1 MPDPGPPAP
10 SGTPEPETLVPNPPP
25 PGTPEAQALFA
36 GPPTPGTREPQA
48 PFPGPPNR
56 EGSPAGEGA
65 APAVHSPGDATES
78 TAAGHP
84 AESTAAGHPAESTA
98 AGHPAEGA
106 ATTRPAGGAP
116 TARPADGA
124 TAMAVAAP
132 VERLEGRLGQLRRDR
147 RGALVAYG
155 VAGYP
160 DLDGSLAAFRAMAE
174 AGADV
179 LEVGPPYS
187 DPLIDGPVIQ
197 RAVTGA
203 LEAGTRMDDV
213 LGLVNELTASVD
225 APVVLLVYYNLVA
238 HRGPRRFAAELAAAG
253 ACGAVVPDL
262 PPEEAQ
268 EWLEAAAAAGIAPV
282 FLAAPTSSD
291 ARLAAVARAGRGF
304 VYAQASLGVTG
315 LRASLAA
322 GIEELVGRVRAHTD
336 LPVCAGV
343 GVSNADQAAT
353 VVRFADGAIVG
364 TALVR
369 RLADDGLDGLRA
381 LTTELATAVHTARS

>member
-1 MPDPGPPAP
+1 MRA
-10 SGTPEPETLVPNPPP
+10 
-25 PGTPEAQALFA
+25 
-36 GPPTPGTREPQA
+36 
-48 PFPGPPNR
+48 
-56 EGSPAGEGA
+56 
-65 APAVHSPGDATES
+65 AVHHPGGRSGDPATL
-78 TAAGHP
+78 T
-84 AESTAAGHPAESTA
+84 
-98 AGHPAEGA
+98 
-106 ATTRPAGGAP
+106 
-116 TARPADGA
+116 
-124 TAMAVAAP
+124 VAP
-132 VERLEGRLGQLRRDR
+132 VERLEGRLEALRREGR
-147 RGALVAYG
+147 AALVAYG

-197 RAVTGA
+197 RAVTAA
-203 LEAGTRMDDV
+203 LDAGTRLDDV
-213 LGLVNELTASVD
+213 LGLVDELTASVD

-262 PPEEAQ
+262 PPEEAG
-268 EWLEAAAAAGIAPV
+268 EWLEATRAAGIAPV

-291 ARLAAVARAGRGF
+291 TRLAAVAKAGRGF

-322 GIEELVGRVRAHTD
+322 GVGELVGRVRTHTD
-336 LPVCAGV
+336 LSICAGI
-343 GVSNADQAAT
+343 GVSNAEQAAA
-353 VVRFADGAIVG
+353 VAGFADGAIVG

-369 RLADDGLDGLRA
+369 RLGDAGLPGLRA
-381 LTTELATAVHTARS
+381 LTADLADAVHTARR

>member
-1 MPDPGPPAP
+1 MPDPGIPF
-10 SGTPEPETLVPNPPP
+10 
-25 PGTPEAQALFA
+25 PGTPTPDAREPH
-36 GPPTPGTREPQA
+36 PPFPGSRTPGAPEPHA

-56 EGSPAGEGA
+56 EGSPAGEAA
-65 APAVHSPGDATES
+65 APAVHSPGRP
-78 TAAGHP
+78 G
-84 AESTAAGHPAESTA
+84 
-98 AGHPAEGA
+98 EGA
-106 ATTRPAGGAP
+106 AALA
-116 TARPADGA
+116 A
-124 TAMAVAAP
+124 AAP
-132 VERLEGRLGQLRRDR
+132 VERLEGRLEQLRRDR

-179 LEVGPPYS
+179 LEIGPPYS

-197 RAVTGA
+197 RAVTAA

-213 LGLVNELTASVD
+213 LGLVKELTAGVD
-225 APVVLLVYYNLVA
+225 VPVVLLVYYNLVA

-262 PPEEAQ
+262 PPEEAD

-282 FLAAPTSSD
+282 FLAAPTSTD

-336 LPVCAGV
+336 LPVCAGI
-343 GVSNADQAAT
+343 GVSNAEQAAA
-353 VVRFADGAIVG
+353 VASFADGAIVG

-369 RLADDGLDGLRA
+369 ALGDAGLDGLHA
-381 LTTELATAVHTARS
+381 LTTELADAVHTARS

>member
-1 MPDPGPPAP
+1 MPDPGI
-10 SGTPEPETLVPNPPP
+10 
-25 PGTPEAQALFA
+25 
-36 GPPTPGTREPQA
+36 
-48 PFPGPPNR
+48 PFPGPPTQGRPEPPRPPFLGPPDR
-56 EGSPAGEGA
+56 EGSPAGEAA
-65 APAVHSPGDATES
+65 APAVHSPGRP
-78 TAAGHP
+78 G
-84 AESTAAGHPAESTA
+84 
-98 AGHPAEGA
+98 EGA
-106 ATTRPAGGAP
+106 AVLAA
-116 TARPADGA
+116 
-124 TAMAVAAP
+124 AAP
-132 VERLEGRLGQLRRDR
+132 VERLEGRLEQLRRDR

-160 DLDGSLAAFRAMAE
+160 DLDGSLAAFRAMAG

-179 LEVGPPYS
+179 LEIGPPYS

-197 RAVTGA
+197 RAVTAA

-213 LGLVNELTASVD
+213 LGLVKELTAGVD
-225 APVVLLVYYNLVA
+225 VPVLLLVYYNLVA

-262 PPEEAQ
+262 PPEEAD

-282 FLAAPTSSD
+282 FLAAPTSTD

-336 LPVCAGV
+336 LPVCAGI
-343 GVSNADQAAT
+343 GVSNAEQAAA
-353 VVRFADGAIVG
+353 VASIADGAIVG
-364 TALVR
+364 TAMVR
-369 RLADDGLDGLRA
+369 ALGDAGLDGLRA
-381 LTTELATAVHTARS
+381 LTTELADAVHTARS

>member
-1 MPDPGPPAP
+1 MPDPGTPGATFTGAPPQPLEPKPPEHGSA
-10 SGTPEPETLVPNPPP
+10 PEPQPLE
-25 PGTPEAQALFA
+25 A
-36 GPPTPGTREPQA
+36 GPPD
-48 PFPGPPNR
+48 R
-56 EGSPAGEGA
+56 EGRP
-65 APAVHSPGDATES
+65 T
-78 TAAGHP
+78 
-84 AESTAAGHPAESTA
+84 
-98 AGHPAEGA
+98 AEGTA
-106 ATTRPAGGAP
+106 PVVHTPASRPGGAP
-116 TARPADGA
+116 AL
-124 TAMAVAAP
+124 AVAAP
-132 VERLEGRLGQLRRDR
+132 VERLEGRLAQLRREGR
-147 RGALVAYG
+147 AALVAYG

-197 RAVTGA
+197 RAVTAA
-203 LEAGTRMDDV
+203 LDAGTRMDDV

-262 PPEEAQ
+262 PPEEAE
-268 EWLEAAAAAGIAPV
+268 EWLEATAAAGIAPV

-336 LPVCAGV
+336 LPVCAGI
-343 GVSNADQAAT
+343 GVSNAEQAAA
-353 VVRFADGAIVG
+353 VASLADGAIVG

-369 RLADDGLDGLRA
+369 ALGDTGLDGLRA
-381 LTTELATAVHTARS
+381 LTADLADAVHTAARS